1 MTWRLRQA
9 IAPASR
15 RITQLIKSR
24 RAALILASASLFI
37 LSCSSHQQT
46 LEEQGDNTGGT
57 LVVATAADADYL
69 FPPLVTTSQG
79 RAITELLFDPLAT
92 VGDDLNVIGDEGFER
107 RLAKSWSWAADSL
120 SVAFTID
127 SSAKWHDGKR
137 VSAEDVTFSYGLY
150 TNPDLASPIGGLLHS
165 IDSVTVGPD
174 NTAHVWLREKHP
186 TSFYDAA
193 AQMLILP
200 EHVYGSIPAAE
211 LGKSEIIRTPIGS
224 GRFRLR
230 RWTAGQS
237 IDLSADTDNYR
248 GRAKLDR
255 VLFRISPDFNAASM
269 QLLAGEADLY
279 ESVNTD
285 LLHQIEAQDRIRV
298 HTFPGFDYGFLMFN
312 LRARADK
319 NRAHQMFGDSNLR
332 RALSMAV
339 DREAIVKNILDTL
352 GYPSLGP
359 MLRAMPTTDTSLVQI
374 KYNPELARGILDS
387 LGWKTDNRSNRIR
400 HNGIRHKDGTP
411 MRFTLITPNSSRNR
425 VNAAVI
431 IQAQLKEVGV
441 QVDIQQMEATS
452 FFRRV
457 MNNDFDAAMYAWSLD
472 ASPANIV
479 QTWGSNRGGKVANS
493 NYSGYESRRF
503 DALVDSA
510 LRSESLAKAR
520 SYFSEAYQTIL
531 NDAPAI
537 WIYEMKGAIAVD
549 KRVVI
554 DRIRPDAWWTHL
566 ADWYIPHSQRI
577 ARDRISPS
585 AD

>member
-1 MTWRLRQA
+1 MTCRLRQVLA
-9 IAPASR
+9 DALRRVAPGTT
-15 RITQLIKSR
+15 IV
-24 RAALILASASLFI
+24 RATLFTVVLFTI
-37 LSCSSHQQT
+37 SCSSDNQT
-46 LEEQGDNTGGT
+46 LAAEEDNIGGT

-79 RAITELLFDPLAT
+79 RAITEILFDHLAT
-92 VGDDLNVIGDEGFER
+92 VGDELNVIGDDGFDG
-107 RLAKSWSWAADSL
+107 RLAKSWTWAPDSL
-120 SVAFTID
+120 SIVFTID
-127 SSAKWHDGKR
+127 STAKWHDGVK
-137 VSAEDVTFSYGLY
+137 VSSKDVAFSYSLY
-150 TNPDLASPIGGLLHS
+150 TNPDLASPIGGLLHN
-165 IDSVTVGPD
+165 IDSVTTGPG
-174 NTAHVWLREKHP
+174 NVARVWLKEKHP

-200 EHVYGSIPAAE
+200 EHVYGSTPAAQ
-211 LGKSEIIRTPIGS
+211 LKRSDIIRTPVGS

-230 RWTAGQS
+230 KWIAGQS
-237 IDLSADTDNYR
+237 IDLSSDTDNYR

-255 VLFRISPDFNAASM
+255 VLFRVSPDFNAASM
-269 QLLAGEADLY
+269 QLLGGEADLY
-279 ESVNTD
+279 ESVNID
-285 LLHQIEAQDRIRV
+285 LLHQIEAQSRIRV

-319 NRAHQMFGDSNLR
+319 ERAHPMFGDSELR

-352 GYPSLGP
+352 GYPSVGP

-374 KYNPELARGILDS
+374 QYNPEMARGILDS
-387 LGWKTDNRSNRIR
+387 MGWQMSSYNT
-400 HNGIRHKDGTP
+400 GIRQKDGIP
-411 MRFTLITPNSSRNR
+411 LRFTLITPNSSRNR

-431 IQAQLKEVGV
+431 IQAQLKEIGAK
-441 QVDIQQMEATS
+441 VDIQQMEATS
-452 FFRRV
+452 FFKQV

-479 QTWGSNRGGKVANS
+479 QTWGSNHGGNIANS
-493 NYSGYESRRF
+493 NYSGYESHRF

-510 LRSESLAKAR
+510 LRSESLTKAR
-520 SYFSEAYQTIL
+520 SYFSQAYQTIL

-537 WIYEMKGAIAVD
+537 WIYEMKGALAVD
-549 KRVVI
+549 KRFVI

-585 AD
+585 AN